1 MDKKCKCEFPGK
13 EDTERIL
20 SVLRVLEYAFRYSLP
35 GEGSDGAMAKLV
47 ELCRHFY
54 DKGVQSMAGGTPRN
68 VDLCP
73 KFDDAKKAFSEKMC
87 AECLMASGC
96 RDAGLLSSCC
106 GTKWL
111 FTPAK
116 EETGGA

>member
-1 MDKKCKCEFPGK
+1 MNKEECKCEFPGK

-35 GEGSDGAMAKLV
+35 GEGSDGAKAKLV
-47 ELCRHFY
+47 ELCRYFY
-54 DKGVQSMAGGTPRN
+54 DKGMQSVAGGTPRN

-96 RDAGLLSSCC
+96 RDAGFLSSCC

-116 EETGGA
+116 EGK